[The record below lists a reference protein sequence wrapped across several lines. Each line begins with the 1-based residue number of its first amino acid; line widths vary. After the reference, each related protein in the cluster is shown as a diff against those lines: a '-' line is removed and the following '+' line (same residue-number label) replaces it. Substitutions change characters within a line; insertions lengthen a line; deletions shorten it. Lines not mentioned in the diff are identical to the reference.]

1 MKEQFKKKTEGESG
15 GGAASLGGST
25 WYGVDKLLFVRLG
38 AAVVLL
44 CLGLF
49 LRLGEGISLLLLLLS
64 TLISGFDVLY
74 RACVRLVKEHCLGE
88 ELLVSIAAILAFTIN
103 EGYEAAAVMLI
114 YQAGY
119 IIRSYASALTKSSFR
134 DHVDPYVPSVTVLR
148 GGEKTAISPEEVQ
161 LGDILILER
170 GQRAPA
176 KFWKAPPRWI
186 LPRSS
191 DIPPG
196 VKSQPDKRSPQG
208 LSTAAPPS
216 VVRRLAPRRTPFLR
230 MQSALFPI
238 RTLCT
243 VPKPIPWSV
252 TRASMPRSLSASAF

>member
-1 MKEQFKKKTEGESG
+1 MKEHFKKKTEGESG

-176 KFWKAPPRWI
+176 DLEI
-186 LPRSS
+186 L
-191 DIPPG
+191 
-196 VKSQPDKRSPQG
+196 
-208 LSTAAPPS
+208 
-216 VVRRLAPRRTPFLR
+216 
-230 MQSALFPI
+230 
-238 RTLCT
+238 
-243 VPKPIPWSV
+243 
-252 TRASMPRSLSASAF
+252 